1 MQSFTRRRFVRKTTG
16 AVSVVAAGTGLRFFT
31 RSGDALAQTTG
42 GPVIPFGRNGTL
54 SASTGTLPFVAPGAM
69 TIIGFWAACGTAPTG
84 AAIIVDV
91 LKNGSTLWPTNP
103 ANRPE
108 IGPGNTKAASLAVPD
123 TTALAAGDV
132 LTIAVL
138 QVGSTIPGADLGL
151 SMKVA

>member
-16 AVSVVAAGTGLRFFT
+16 AATVVAAGAGLRFFT
-31 RSGDALAQTTG
+31 RSDDALAQTTS

-54 SASTGTLPFVAPGAM
+54 SASTGTLPFVAPSSM
-69 TIIGFWAACGTAPTG
+69 TISGFWVACGTAPTG

-108 IGPGNTKAASLAVPD
+108 IAPGNTKGASLAVPD
-123 TTALAAGDV
+123 ITALAAGDV
-132 LTIAVL
+132 LMIAVV
-138 QVGSTIPGADLGL
+138 QVGSKVPGADLGL
-151 SMKVA
+151 SMVVA